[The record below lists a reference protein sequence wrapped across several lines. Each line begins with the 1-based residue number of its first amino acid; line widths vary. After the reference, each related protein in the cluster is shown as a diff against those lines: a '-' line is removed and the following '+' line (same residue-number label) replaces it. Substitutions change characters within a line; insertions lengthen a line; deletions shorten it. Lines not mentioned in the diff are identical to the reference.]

1 MREIQLL
8 GGETM
13 RNRRSVAWALV
24 ALLVVPLLLA
34 ACGGEAEHEAATA
47 AVVEEVDGTDLS
59 KITLTPEAA
68 ERLDVKTAA
77 VTASGAGKVIPYAAV
92 FYSPDGE
99 TWAYTNP
106 EGLTFVREQIIVD
119 RVEGDRAMLSKGP
132 AAGSKVAT
140 AGVAEL
146 YGAESGIDDT
156 GH

>member
-1 MREIQLL
+1 MRK
-8 GGETM
+8 
-13 RNRRSVAWALV
+13 RHSNVWVLV

-59 KITLTPEAA
+59 KVTLTPEAA
-68 ERLDVKTAA
+68 KRLDIKTAA
-77 VTASGAGKVIPYAAV
+77 VTANGAGRVIPYAAV
-92 FYSPDGE
+92 FYSPTGE

-106 EGLTFVREQIIVD
+106 EGLTFVRAPIV
-119 RVEGDRAMLSKGP
+119 VERIEGGRAMLTKGP
-132 AAGSKVAT
+132 APGSKVAT

>member
-1 MREIQLL
+1 MRKRQS
-8 GGETM
+8 
-13 RNRRSVAWALV
+13 NVWVLV

-47 AVVEEVDGTDLS
+47 AVVEEVEGTNLS
-59 KITLTPEAA
+59 KVTLTPEAA
-68 ERLDVKTAA
+68 KRLDIKTAA
-77 VTASGAGKVIPYAAV
+77 VTANGAGRVIPYAAV
-92 FYSPDGE
+92 LYSPTGE

-106 EGLTFVREQIIVD
+106 EGLTFVRAPIV
-119 RVEGDRAMLSKGP
+119 VERIEGGLAMLTKGP
-132 AAGSKVAT
+132 APGSKVAT

>member
-1 MREIQLL
+1 MRKRHSNVWL
-8 GGETM
+8 
-13 RNRRSVAWALV
+13 LV

-59 KITLTPEAA
+59 KVTLTPEAA
-68 ERLDVKTAA
+68 KRLDIKTAA
-77 VTASGAGKVIPYAAV
+77 VTANGAGRVIPYAAV
-92 FYSPDGE
+92 LYSPTGE

-106 EGLTFVREQIIVD
+106 EGLTFVRAPIV
-119 RVEGDRAMLSKGP
+119 VERIEGGRAMLTKGP
-132 AAGSKVAT
+132 APGSKVAT

>member
-1 MREIQLL
+1 MRK
-8 GGETM
+8 
-13 RNRRSVAWALV
+13 RHSNVRVLV

-59 KITLTPEAA
+59 KVTLTPEAA
-68 ERLDVKTAA
+68 KRLDIKTAA
-77 VTASGAGKVIPYAAV
+77 VTANGAGRVIPYAAV
-92 FYSPDGE
+92 LYSPTGE

-106 EGLTFVREQIIVD
+106 EGLTFVRAPIV
-119 RVEGDRAMLSKGP
+119 VERIEGGRAMLTKGP
-132 AAGSKVAT
+132 APGSKVAT

>member
-1 MREIQLL
+1 MRK
-8 GGETM
+8 
-13 RNRRSVAWALV
+13 RHSNVWVLV

-59 KITLTPEAA
+59 KVTLTPEAA
-68 ERLDVKTAA
+68 KRLDIKTAA
-77 VTASGAGKVIPYAAV
+77 VTANGAGRVIPYAAV
-92 FYSPDGE
+92 LYSPTGE

-106 EGLTFVREQIIVD
+106 EGLTFVRAPIV
-119 RVEGDRAMLSKGP
+119 VERIEGGWAMLTKGP
-132 AAGSKVAT
+132 APGSKVAT

>member
-1 MREIQLL
+1 MRKRHSNIW
-8 GGETM
+8 
-13 RNRRSVAWALV
+13 VLV

-47 AVVEEVDGTDLS
+47 AVVEEVEGTDLS
-59 KITLTPEAA
+59 KVTLTPEAA
-68 ERLDVKTAA
+68 KRLDIKTAA
-77 VTASGAGKVIPYAAV
+77 VTANGAGRVIPYAAV
-92 FYSPDGE
+92 LYSPTGE

-106 EGLTFVREQIIVD
+106 EGLTFVRAPIV
-119 RVEGDRAMLSKGP
+119 VERIEGGRAMLTKGP
-132 AAGSKVAT
+132 APGSKVAT

>member
-1 MREIQLL
+1 MRE
-8 GGETM
+8 
-13 RNRRSVAWALV
+13 RHAWALV
-24 ALLVVPLLLA
+24 ALLVVPLLLT

-47 AVVEEVDGTDLS
+47 AVVEEVKGTDLS

-77 VTASGAGKVIPYAAV
+77 VTANGGGKVIPYAAV
-92 FYSPDGE
+92 LYSPDGE

-106 EGLTFVREQIIVD
+106 DGLTFVREQIVVD

-132 AAGSKVAT
+132 APGSKVAI

-146 YGAESGIDDT
+146 YGAESGIDDS

>member
-1 MREIQLL
+1 MRK
-8 GGETM
+8 
-13 RNRRSVAWALV
+13 RHSYAWAFV

-59 KITLTPEAA
+59 KVTLTPEAA
-68 ERLDVKTAA
+68 ERLDIKTAA
-77 VTASGAGKVIPYAAV
+77 VGTNGAGRVIPYAAV
-92 FYSPDGE
+92 LYTPEGD

-106 EGLTFVREQIIVD
+106 EGLTFVREQIVVD
-119 RVEGDRAMLSKGP
+119 RVEGDKAWLTEGP
-132 AAGSKVAT
+132 APGTKVAT
-140 AGVAEL
+140 AAVAEL

>member
-1 MREIQLL
+1 MRKRHSY
-8 GGETM
+8 T
-13 RNRRSVAWALV
+13 WALV

-68 ERLDVKTAA
+68 ERLDIKTAA
-77 VTASGAGKVIPYAAV
+77 VTANGAGRVIPYAAV
-92 FYSPDGE
+92 FYSPTGE

-106 EGLTFVREQIIVD
+106 EGLTFVREQIVVD
-119 RVEGDRAMLSKGP
+119 RVEGDQAMLSKGP
-132 AAGSKVAT
+132 APGSKVAT
-140 AGVAEL
+140 IGVAEL